1 MSKRQRKG
9 SAGKP
14 AASRGRRAYEGAIV
28 SRLTSDWV
36 TSSTSAD
43 AEINSSLVR
52 LRNRSRQLV
61 RDNAYARQALRAIS
75 TNVIGHGIRLQA
87 QVPMQRGGGRLDE
100 RLNRQIETAWDRW
113 CRPETC
119 HTAGRLS
126 FVEISRLAIQ
136 AMAESG
142 EVFIR
147 LVPQAFGGS
156 SVPLALEV
164 LEADLVDESK
174 NQGPMTDGTEWRMGV
189 KVDRWGRPISYAF
202 RTRHP
207 GDIQSGLGHQ
217 LIEVPAAEI
226 LHLAMIDRPGQTR
239 GVPMF
244 AAAIKRLHH
253 LAGYEEAEVVRARA
267 ASSLMGFITSPEGEL
282 QGDEVYQDERVSNF
296 EPGVFKYLAP
306 GESVSVPSLDSP
318 DGQFEPFLRAM
329 LRAVSATTGVPY
341 SSVSSDY
348 SQTNYSSSRLE
359 LLESREHWRTLQQF
373 MIEHLHRPVFERWM
387 RAAVAVGQLDLP
399 GYELDPDVY
408 EHPKW
413 VGRGWGWVDPEREV
427 NAYKEAVRCGFA
439 TQSQIVAEQ
448 GGDLE
453 ELLVSLAAERERAQ
467 QLGLTL
473 DIDPGK
479 VSNAGLTQARPPGS
493 IIPQDPYMPENTQAS
508 ESGSSD
514 STSESDEVDSLSQ
527 DGVSDGLDA

>member
-1 MSKRQRKG
+1 MSKRQRKQ
-9 SAGKP
+9 AKP
-14 AASRGRRAYEGAIV
+14 AASRGRRAYEGAVV

-61 RDNAYARQALRAIS
+61 RDNAYARQALRAIAC
-75 TNVIGHGIRLQA
+75 NVIGHGIRLQA

-113 CRPETC
+113 CRPSTC

-147 LVPQAFGGS
+147 MVPQAFGGS

-164 LEADLVDESK
+164 LEADLVKEDK
-174 NQGPMTDGTEWRMGV
+174 NDGPAPDGSEWRMGV
-189 KVDRWGRPISYAF
+189 KVDRWGRPLSYAF

-207 GDIQSGLGHQ
+207 GDIQNGLGHQ
-217 LIEVPAAEI
+217 LVEVPAAEI
-226 LHLAMIDRPGQTR
+226 LHLAMIERPGQTR

-306 GESVSVPSLDSP
+306 GESVNVPTLDAP
-318 DGQFEPFLRAM
+318 DGQFEPFMRAM
-329 LRAVSATTGVPY
+329 LRAVAATTGVPY
-341 SSVSSDY
+341 PSLSADY

-373 MIEHLHRPVFERWM
+373 MIEHLHRPVFEQWM

-399 GYELDPDVY
+399 GYELMPERYDAV
-408 EHPKW
+408 KW
-413 VGRGWGWVDPEREV
+413 FPRGWGWVDPEKEV

-439 TQSQIVAEQ
+439 TQAQIVAEQ

-453 ELLVSLAAERERAQ
+453 ELLVARKAEVDRAQ
-467 QLGLTL
+467 ELELQFDTNPADDDLGGYVEPMDPAEEESEDSAEGEQLGL
-473 DIDPGK
+473 
-479 VSNAGLTQARPPGS
+479 
-493 IIPQDPYMPENTQAS
+493 
-508 ESGSSD
+508 
-514 STSESDEVDSLSQ
+514 DSLSQ
-527 DGVSDGLDA
+527 DGDSNGLDA

>member
-1 MSKRQRKG
+1 MSKRQRKQ
-9 SAGKP
+9 AKP
-14 AASRGRRAYEGAIV
+14 AASRGRRAYEGAVV

-61 RDNAYARQALRAIS
+61 RDNAYARQALRAIAC
-75 TNVIGHGIRLQA
+75 NVIGHGIRLQA

-113 CRPETC
+113 CRPSTC

-147 LVPQAFGGS
+147 MVPQAFGGS

-164 LEADLVDESK
+164 LEADLVKEDK
-174 NQGPMTDGTEWRMGV
+174 NDGPAPDGSEWRMGV
-189 KVDRWGRPISYAF
+189 KVDRWGRPLSYAF

-207 GDIQSGLGHQ
+207 GDIQNGLGHQ
-217 LIEVPAAEI
+217 LVEVPAAEI
-226 LHLAMIDRPGQTR
+226 LHLAMIERPGQTR

-306 GESVSVPSLDSP
+306 GESVNVPTLDAP
-318 DGQFEPFLRAM
+318 DGQFEPFMRAM
-329 LRAVSATTGVPY
+329 LRAVAATTGVPY
-341 SSVSSDY
+341 PSLSADY

-373 MIEHLHRPVFERWM
+373 MIEHLHRPVFEQWM

-399 GYELDPDVY
+399 GYELMPERYDAV
-408 EHPKW
+408 KW
-413 VGRGWGWVDPEREV
+413 FPRGWGWVDPEKEV

-439 TQSQIVAEQ
+439 TQAQIVAEQ

-453 ELLVSLAAERERAQ
+453 ELLVARKAEVDRAQELELQFDTNPADDDLGGYVEPMDPAAEESEDSAEGE
-467 QLGLTL
+467 QLGL
-473 DIDPGK
+473 
-479 VSNAGLTQARPPGS
+479 
-493 IIPQDPYMPENTQAS
+493 
-508 ESGSSD
+508 
-514 STSESDEVDSLSQ
+514 DSLSQ
-527 DGVSDGLDA
+527 DGDSNGLDA

>member
-1 MSKRQRKG
+1 MSKRQRKQ
-9 SAGKP
+9 AKP
-14 AASRGRRAYEGAIV
+14 AASRGRRAYEGAVV

-61 RDNAYARQALRAIS
+61 RDNAYARQALRAIAC
-75 TNVIGHGIRLQA
+75 NVIGHGIRLQA

-113 CRPETC
+113 CRPSTC

-147 LVPQAFGGS
+147 MVPQAFGGS

-164 LEADLVDESK
+164 LEADLVKEDK
-174 NQGPMTDGTEWRMGV
+174 NDGPAPDGSEWRMGV
-189 KVDRWGRPISYAF
+189 KVDRWGRPLSYAF

-207 GDIQSGLGHQ
+207 GDIQNGLGHQ
-217 LIEVPAAEI
+217 LVEVPAAEI
-226 LHLAMIDRPGQTR
+226 LHLAMIERPGQTR

-306 GESVSVPSLDSP
+306 GESVNVPTLDAP
-318 DGQFEPFLRAM
+318 DGQFEPFMRAM
-329 LRAVSATTGVPY
+329 LRAVAATTGVPY
-341 SSVSSDY
+341 PSLSADY

-373 MIEHLHRPVFERWM
+373 MIEHLHRPVFEQWM

-399 GYELDPDVY
+399 GYELMPERYDAV
-408 EHPKW
+408 KW
-413 VGRGWGWVDPEREV
+413 FPRGWGWVDPEKEV

-439 TQSQIVAEQ
+439 TQAQIVAEQ

-453 ELLVSLAAERERAQ
+453 ELLVARKAEVDRAQELELQFDTNPADDDLGGYVEPMDPAAEEGEDSAEGE
-467 QLGLTL
+467 QLGL
-473 DIDPGK
+473 
-479 VSNAGLTQARPPGS
+479 
-493 IIPQDPYMPENTQAS
+493 
-508 ESGSSD
+508 
-514 STSESDEVDSLSQ
+514 DSLSQ
-527 DGVSDGLDA
+527 DGDSDGLDA

>member
-1 MSKRQRKG
+1 MSKRQRKQ
-9 SAGKP
+9 AKP
-14 AASRGRRAYEGAIV
+14 AASRGRRAYEGAVV

-61 RDNAYARQALRAIS
+61 RDNAYARQALRAIAC
-75 TNVIGHGIRLQA
+75 NVIGHGIRLQA

-113 CRPETC
+113 CRPSTC

-147 LVPQAFGGS
+147 MVPQAFGGS

-164 LEADLVDESK
+164 LEADLVKEDK
-174 NQGPMTDGTEWRMGV
+174 NDGPAPDGSEWRMGV
-189 KVDRWGRPISYAF
+189 KVDRWGRPLSYAF

-207 GDIQSGLGHQ
+207 GDIQNGLGHQ
-217 LIEVPAAEI
+217 LVEVPAAEI
-226 LHLAMIDRPGQTR
+226 LHLAMIERPGQTR

-306 GESVSVPSLDSP
+306 GESVNVPTLDAP
-318 DGQFEPFLRAM
+318 DGQFEPFMRAM
-329 LRAVSATTGVPY
+329 LRAVAATTGVPY
-341 SSVSSDY
+341 PSLSADY

-373 MIEHLHRPVFERWM
+373 MIEHLHRPVFEQWM

-399 GYELDPDVY
+399 GYELMPERYDAV
-408 EHPKW
+408 KW
-413 VGRGWGWVDPEREV
+413 FPRGWGWVDPEKEV

-439 TQSQIVAEQ
+439 TQAQIVAEQ

-453 ELLVSLAAERERAQ
+453 ELLVARKAEVDRAQELELQFDTNPADDDLGGYVEPMDPAAEENEDSAEGE
-467 QLGLTL
+467 QLGL
-473 DIDPGK
+473 
-479 VSNAGLTQARPPGS
+479 
-493 IIPQDPYMPENTQAS
+493 
-508 ESGSSD
+508 
-514 STSESDEVDSLSQ
+514 DSLSQ
-527 DGVSDGLDA
+527 DGDSDGLDA

>member
-1 MSKRQRKG
+1 MAKRKRQQA
-9 SAGKP
+9 SAGG
-14 AASRGRRAYEGAIV
+14 GRRRYEGAIV
-28 SRLTSDWV
+28 NRLTADWV

-61 RDNAYARQALRAIS
+61 RDNPYARQALRAMAC
-75 TNVIGHGIRLQA
+75 NVVGQGIRLQA

-100 RLNRQIETAWDRW
+100 RLNRLIEAAWERW
-113 CRPETC
+113 CRPTTC

-126 FVEISRLAIQ
+126 FVEISRLVIQ
-136 AMAESG
+136 SMAESG

-147 LVPQAFGGS
+147 LVPQAFGNS

-164 LEADLVDESK
+164 LEADLVDERR
-174 NQGPMTDGTEWRMGV
+174 NDGPMPDGTEWRMGV

-207 GDIQSGLGHQ
+207 GDLVNGVGSTLT
-217 LIEVPAAEI
+217 EVPAGEI
-226 LHLAMIDRPGQTR
+226 LHLAMLERPGQTR
-239 GVPMF
+239 GVPVF

-282 QGDEVYQDERVSNF
+282 VGDEVYDAERVSNF

-306 GESVSVPSLDSP
+306 GESVSVPSLDAP

-329 LRAVSATTGVPY
+329 LRAVAATTGVPY
-341 SSVSSDY
+341 PSLSSDY

-359 LLESREHWRTLQQF
+359 LLEAREHWRTLQQHL
-373 MIEHLHRPVFERWM
+373 IEHLHRPVFERWLQL
-387 RAAVAVGQLDLP
+387 AVAVGALDLP
-399 GYELDPDVY
+399 GYELMPERYDAVRWFP
-408 EHPKW
+408 
-413 VGRGWGWVDPEREV
+413 RGWGWVDPEKEV
-427 NAYKEAVRCGFA
+427 AAYKEAVRCGFA
-439 TQSQIVAEQ
+439 TQAQIVAEQ

-453 ELLVSLAAERERAQ
+453 ELLLARKAEVDRAQELELQFDTNPADDADGGYVEPTDPAAETAEDTAE
-467 QLGLTL
+467 GET
-473 DIDPGK
+473 
-479 VSNAGLTQARPPGS
+479 
-493 IIPQDPYMPENTQAS
+493 
-508 ESGSSD
+508 SD
-514 STSESDEVDSLSQ
+514 AEGVDSLNQ
-527 DGVSDGLDA
+527 DGMTDGLDA

>member
-1 MSKRQRKG
+1 MSKRQRKQ
-9 SAGKP
+9 AKP
-14 AASRGRRAYEGAIV
+14 AASRGRRAYEGAVV

-61 RDNAYARQALRAIS
+61 RDNAYARQALRAIAC
-75 TNVIGHGIRLQA
+75 NVIGHGIRLQA

-113 CRPETC
+113 CRPSTC

-147 LVPQAFGGS
+147 MVPQAFGGS

-164 LEADLVDESK
+164 LEADLVKEDK
-174 NQGPMTDGTEWRMGV
+174 NDGPAPDGSEWRMGV
-189 KVDRWGRPISYAF
+189 KVDRWGRPLSYAF

-207 GDIQSGLGHQ
+207 GDIQNGLGHQ
-217 LIEVPAAEI
+217 LVEVPAAEI
-226 LHLAMIDRPGQTR
+226 LHLATIERPGQTR

-306 GESVSVPSLDSP
+306 GESVNVPTLDAP
-318 DGQFEPFLRAM
+318 DGQFEPFMRAM
-329 LRAVSATTGVPY
+329 LRAVAATTGVPY
-341 SSVSSDY
+341 PSLSADY

-373 MIEHLHRPVFERWM
+373 MIEHLHRPVFEQWM

-399 GYELDPDVY
+399 GYELMPERYDAV
-408 EHPKW
+408 KW
-413 VGRGWGWVDPEREV
+413 FPRGWGWVDPEKEV
-427 NAYKEAVRCGFA
+427 NAYKDAVRCGFA
-439 TQSQIVAEQ
+439 TQAQIVAEQ

-453 ELLVSLAAERERAQ
+453 ELLVARKAEVDRAQELELQFDTNPADDDLGGYVEPMDPAAEESEDSAEGE
-467 QLGLTL
+467 QLGL
-473 DIDPGK
+473 
-479 VSNAGLTQARPPGS
+479 
-493 IIPQDPYMPENTQAS
+493 
-508 ESGSSD
+508 
-514 STSESDEVDSLSQ
+514 DSLSQ
-527 DGVSDGLDA
+527 DGDSNGLDA

>member
-1 MSKRQRKG
+1 MSKRQRKQ
-9 SAGKP
+9 AKP
-14 AASRGRRAYEGAIV
+14 AASRGRRAYEGAV
-28 SRLTSDWV
+28 VNRLTSDWV

-61 RDNAYARQALRAIS
+61 RDNAYARQALRAIAC
-75 TNVIGHGIRLQA
+75 NVIGHGIRLQA

-113 CRPETC
+113 CRPSTC

-147 LVPQAFGGS
+147 MVPQAFGGS

-164 LEADLVDESK
+164 LEADLVKEDK
-174 NQGPMTDGTEWRMGV
+174 NDGPAPDGSEWRMGV
-189 KVDRWGRPISYAF
+189 KVDRWGRPLSYAF

-207 GDIQSGLGHQ
+207 GDIQNGLGHQ
-217 LIEVPAAEI
+217 LVEVPAAEI
-226 LHLAMIDRPGQTR
+226 LHLATIERPGQTR

-306 GESVSVPSLDSP
+306 GESVNVPTLDAP
-318 DGQFEPFLRAM
+318 DGQFEPFMRAM
-329 LRAVSATTGVPY
+329 LRAVAATTGVPY
-341 SSVSSDY
+341 PSLSADY

-373 MIEHLHRPVFERWM
+373 MIEHLHRPVFEQWM

-399 GYELDPDVY
+399 GYELMPERYDAV
-408 EHPKW
+408 KW
-413 VGRGWGWVDPEREV
+413 FPRGWGWVDPEKEV

-439 TQSQIVAEQ
+439 TQAQIVAEQ

-453 ELLVSLAAERERAQ
+453 ELLVARKAEVDRAQELELQFDTNPADDDLGGYVEPMDPAAEEGEDSAEGE
-467 QLGLTL
+467 QLGL
-473 DIDPGK
+473 
-479 VSNAGLTQARPPGS
+479 
-493 IIPQDPYMPENTQAS
+493 
-508 ESGSSD
+508 
-514 STSESDEVDSLSQ
+514 DSLSQ
-527 DGVSDGLDA
+527 DGDSNGLDA

>member
-1 MSKRQRKG
+1 MSKRQRKQP
-9 SAGKP
+9 KP
-14 AASRGRRAYEGAIV
+14 AASRGRRAYEGAVV

-61 RDNAYARQALRAIS
+61 RDNAYARQALRAIAC
-75 TNVIGHGIRLQA
+75 NVIGHGIRLQA

-113 CRPETC
+113 CRPSTC

-147 LVPQAFGGS
+147 MVPQAFGGS

-164 LEADLVDESK
+164 LEADLVKEDK
-174 NQGPMTDGTEWRMGV
+174 NDGPAPDGSEWRMGV
-189 KVDRWGRPISYAF
+189 KVDRWGRPLSYAF

-207 GDIQSGLGHQ
+207 GDIQNGLGHQ
-217 LIEVPAAEI
+217 LVEVPAAEI
-226 LHLAMIDRPGQTR
+226 LHLAMIERPGQTR

-306 GESVSVPSLDSP
+306 GESVNVPTLDAP
-318 DGQFEPFLRAM
+318 DGQFEPFMRAM
-329 LRAVSATTGVPY
+329 LRAVAATTGVPY
-341 SSVSSDY
+341 PSLSADY

-373 MIEHLHRPVFERWM
+373 MIEHLHRPVFEQWM

-399 GYELDPDVY
+399 GYELMPERYDAV
-408 EHPKW
+408 KW
-413 VGRGWGWVDPEREV
+413 FPRGWGWVDPEKEV

-439 TQSQIVAEQ
+439 TQAQIVAEQ

-453 ELLVSLAAERERAQ
+453 ELLVARKAEVDRAQELELQFDTNPADDDLGGYVEPMDPAAEESEDSAEGE
-467 QLGLTL
+467 QLGL
-473 DIDPGK
+473 
-479 VSNAGLTQARPPGS
+479 
-493 IIPQDPYMPENTQAS
+493 
-508 ESGSSD
+508 
-514 STSESDEVDSLSQ
+514 DSLSQ
-527 DGVSDGLDA
+527 DGDSDGLDA

>member
-1 MSKRQRKG
+1 MSKRQRKQ
-9 SAGKP
+9 AKP
-14 AASRGRRAYEGAIV
+14 AASRGRRAYEGAVV

-61 RDNAYARQALRAIS
+61 RDNAYARQALRAIAC
-75 TNVIGHGIRLQA
+75 NVIGHGIRLQA

-113 CRPETC
+113 CRPSTC

-147 LVPQAFGGS
+147 MVPQAFGGS

-164 LEADLVDESK
+164 LEADLVKEDK
-174 NQGPMTDGTEWRMGV
+174 NDGPAPDGSEWRMGV
-189 KVDRWGRPISYAF
+189 KVDRWGRPLSYAF

-207 GDIQSGLGHQ
+207 GDIQNGLGHQ
-217 LIEVPAAEI
+217 LVEVPAAEI
-226 LHLAMIDRPGQTR
+226 LHLAMIERPGQTR

-306 GESVSVPSLDSP
+306 GESVNVPTLDAP
-318 DGQFEPFLRAM
+318 DGQFEPFMRAM
-329 LRAVSATTGVPY
+329 LRAVAATTGVPY
-341 SSVSSDY
+341 PSLSADY

-373 MIEHLHRPVFERWM
+373 MIEHLHRPVFEQWM

-399 GYELDPDVY
+399 GYELMPERYDAV
-408 EHPKW
+408 KW
-413 VGRGWGWVDPEREV
+413 FPRGWGWVDPEKEV

-439 TQSQIVAEQ
+439 TQAQIVAEQ

-453 ELLVSLAAERERAQ
+453 ELLVARKAEVDRAQELELQFDTNPADDDLGGYVEPMDPAAEESEDSAEGE
-467 QLGLTL
+467 QLGL
-473 DIDPGK
+473 
-479 VSNAGLTQARPPGS
+479 
-493 IIPQDPYMPENTQAS
+493 
-508 ESGSSD
+508 
-514 STSESDEVDSLSQ
+514 DSLSQ
-527 DGVSDGLDA
+527 DGDSDGLDA

>member
-14 AASRGRRAYEGAIV
+14 AASRGRRTYEGAIV

-147 LVPQAFGGS
+147 MVPQAFGGS

-164 LEADLVDESK
+164 LEADLVDEGKTSGPDR
-174 NQGPMTDGTEWRMGV
+174 QGNEWRMGV

-226 LHLAMIDRPGQTR
+226 LHLATIDRPGQTR

-318 DGQFEPFLRAM
+318 DGQFEPFMRAM
-329 LRAVSATTGVPY
+329 LRAVAATTGVPY
-341 SSVSSDY
+341 PSLSADY

-387 RAAVAVGQLDLP
+387 RAAVAIGQLDLP
-399 GYELDPDVY
+399 GYELMPERYDAVRWFP
-408 EHPKW
+408 
-413 VGRGWGWVDPEREV
+413 RGWGWVDPEKEV

-439 TQSQIVAEQ
+439 TQAQIVAEQ

-453 ELLVSLAAERERAQ
+453 ELLLARKAEVDRAQELELQFDTNPADDDLGGYVEPTDQAAEDSEDLAEGE
-467 QLGLTL
+467 QL
-473 DIDPGK
+473 
-479 VSNAGLTQARPPGS
+479 
-493 IIPQDPYMPENTQAS
+493 
-508 ESGSSD
+508 
-514 STSESDEVDSLSQ
+514 EVDSLSQ

>member
-1 MSKRQRKG
+1 MSKRQRKQ
-9 SAGKP
+9 AKP
-14 AASRGRRAYEGAIV
+14 AASRGRRAYEGAVV

-61 RDNAYARQALRAIS
+61 RDNAYARQALRAIAC
-75 TNVIGHGIRLQA
+75 NVIGHGIRLQA

-113 CRPETC
+113 CRPSTC

-147 LVPQAFGGS
+147 MVPQAFGGS

-164 LEADLVDESK
+164 LEADLVKEDK
-174 NQGPMTDGTEWRMGV
+174 NDGPAPDGSEWRMGV
-189 KVDRWGRPISYAF
+189 KVDRWGRPLSYAF

-207 GDIQSGLGHQ
+207 GDIQNGLGHQ
-217 LIEVPAAEI
+217 LVEVPAAEI
-226 LHLAMIDRPGQTR
+226 LHLAMIERPGQTR

-306 GESVSVPSLDSP
+306 GESVNVPTLDAP
-318 DGQFEPFLRAM
+318 DGQFEPFMRAM
-329 LRAVSATTGVPY
+329 LRAVAATTGVPY
-341 SSVSSDY
+341 PSLSADY

-373 MIEHLHRPVFERWM
+373 MIEHLHRPVFEQWM

-399 GYELDPDVY
+399 GYELMPERYDAV
-408 EHPKW
+408 KW
-413 VGRGWGWVDPEREV
+413 FPRGWGWVDPEKEV
-427 NAYKEAVRCGFA
+427 NAYKDAVRCGFA
-439 TQSQIVAEQ
+439 TQAQIVAEQ

-453 ELLVSLAAERERAQ
+453 ELLVARKAEVDRAQELELQFDTNPADDDLGGYVEPMDPAAEESEDSAEGE
-467 QLGLTL
+467 QLGL
-473 DIDPGK
+473 
-479 VSNAGLTQARPPGS
+479 
-493 IIPQDPYMPENTQAS
+493 
-508 ESGSSD
+508 
-514 STSESDEVDSLSQ
+514 DSLSQ
-527 DGVSDGLDA
+527 DGDSNGLDA

>member
-1 MSKRQRKG
+1 MSKRQRKQ
-9 SAGKP
+9 AKP
-14 AASRGRRAYEGAIV
+14 AASRGRRAYEGAVV

-61 RDNAYARQALRAIS
+61 RDNAYARQALRAIAC
-75 TNVIGHGIRLQA
+75 NVIGHGIRLQA

-113 CRPETC
+113 CRPSTC

-147 LVPQAFGGS
+147 MVPQAFGGS

-164 LEADLVDESK
+164 LEADLVKEDK
-174 NQGPMTDGTEWRMGV
+174 NDGPAPDGSEWRMGV
-189 KVDRWGRPISYAF
+189 KVDRWGRPLSYAF

-207 GDIQSGLGHQ
+207 GDIQNGLGHQ
-217 LIEVPAAEI
+217 LVEVPAAEI
-226 LHLAMIDRPGQTR
+226 LHLATIERPGQTR

-306 GESVSVPSLDSP
+306 GESVNVPTLDAP
-318 DGQFEPFLRAM
+318 DGQFEPFMRAM
-329 LRAVSATTGVPY
+329 LRAVAATTGVPY
-341 SSVSSDY
+341 PSLSADY

-373 MIEHLHRPVFERWM
+373 MIEHLHRPVFEQWM

-399 GYELDPDVY
+399 GYELMPERYDAV
-408 EHPKW
+408 KW
-413 VGRGWGWVDPEREV
+413 FPRGWGWVDPEKEV
-427 NAYKEAVRCGFA
+427 NAYKDAVRCGFA
-439 TQSQIVAEQ
+439 TQAQIVAEQ

-453 ELLVSLAAERERAQ
+453 ELLVARKAEVDRAQELELQFDTNPADDDLGGYVEPMDPAAEEGEDSAEGE
-467 QLGLTL
+467 QLGL
-473 DIDPGK
+473 
-479 VSNAGLTQARPPGS
+479 
-493 IIPQDPYMPENTQAS
+493 
-508 ESGSSD
+508 
-514 STSESDEVDSLSQ
+514 DSLSQ
-527 DGVSDGLDA
+527 DGDSNGLDA

>member
-1 MSKRQRKG
+1 MSKRQRKQP
-9 SAGKP
+9 KP
-14 AASRGRRAYEGAIV
+14 AASRGRRAYEGAVV

-61 RDNAYARQALRAIS
+61 RDNAYARQALRAIAC
-75 TNVIGHGIRLQA
+75 NVIGHGIRLQA

-113 CRPETC
+113 CRPSTC

-147 LVPQAFGGS
+147 MVPQAFGGS

-164 LEADLVDESK
+164 LEADLVKEDK
-174 NQGPMTDGTEWRMGV
+174 NDGPAPDGSEWRMGV
-189 KVDRWGRPISYAF
+189 KVDRWGRPLSYAF

-207 GDIQSGLGHQ
+207 GDIQNGLGHQ
-217 LIEVPAAEI
+217 LVEVPAAEI
-226 LHLAMIDRPGQTR
+226 LHLALIERPGQTR

-306 GESVSVPSLDSP
+306 GESVNVPTLDAP
-318 DGQFEPFLRAM
+318 DGQFEPFMRAM
-329 LRAVSATTGVPY
+329 LRAVAATTGVPY
-341 SSVSSDY
+341 PSLSADY

-373 MIEHLHRPVFERWM
+373 MIEHLHRPVFEQWM
-387 RAAVAVGQLDLP
+387 RAAVGVGQLDLP
-399 GYELDPDVY
+399 GYELMPERYDAV
-408 EHPKW
+408 KW
-413 VGRGWGWVDPEREV
+413 FPRGWGWVDPEKEV
-427 NAYKEAVRCGFA
+427 NAYKDAVRCGFA
-439 TQSQIVAEQ
+439 TQAQIVAEQ

-453 ELLVSLAAERERAQ
+453 ELLVARKAEVDRAQ
-467 QLGLTL
+467 ELELQFDTNPADDDLGGYVEPMDPVAEESEDSAEGEQLGL
-473 DIDPGK
+473 
-479 VSNAGLTQARPPGS
+479 
-493 IIPQDPYMPENTQAS
+493 
-508 ESGSSD
+508 
-514 STSESDEVDSLSQ
+514 DSLSQ
-527 DGVSDGLDA
+527 DGDSDGLDA

>member
-1 MSKRQRKG
+1 MGKRQRKG
-9 SAGKP
+9 SAPSG
-14 AASRGRRAYEGAIV
+14 RDRRAYEGSIV

-61 RDNAYARQALRAIS
+61 RDNAYARQALRAIT

-100 RLNRQIETAWDRW
+100 VLNRQIEAAWDRW
-113 CRPETC
+113 CRPNTC
-119 HTAGRLS
+119 HTAGRLN

-147 LVPQAFGGS
+147 MVPQAFGGG

-164 LEADLVDESK
+164 LEADLVDESR
-174 NQGPMTDGTEWRMGV
+174 NIGPLADGTEWRMGV
-189 KVDRWGRPISYAF
+189 KVDKWSRPISYLF

-207 GDIQSGLGHQ
+207 GDIQSGLAHH
-217 LIEVPAAEI
+217 LVEVPADEI

-306 GESVSVPSLDSP
+306 GESVSVPALSSP

-359 LLESREHWRTLQQF
+359 LLESREHWRTMQQF

-387 RAAVAVGQLDLP
+387 RAAVAVGQLNLP
-399 GYELDPDVY
+399 GYELTPERYDAV
-408 EHPKW
+408 KW
-413 VGRGWGWVDPEREV
+413 YPRGWGWVDPEKEI

-439 TQSQIVAEQ
+439 TQAQIVAEQ

-453 ELLVSLAAERERAQ
+453 ELLMARKAEVDRAEELELQFDTNPADDGLGGYVEPTDPAAETAEDTAEGEPVE
-467 QLGLTL
+467 L
-473 DIDPGK
+473 
-479 VSNAGLTQARPPGS
+479 
-493 IIPQDPYMPENTQAS
+493 
-508 ESGSSD
+508 
-514 STSESDEVDSLSQ
+514 DSLST
-527 DGVSDGLDA
+527 DGATDGLNA

>member
-1 MSKRQRKG
+1 MSKRQRKQ
-9 SAGKP
+9 AKP
-14 AASRGRRAYEGAIV
+14 AASRGRRAYEGAVV

-61 RDNAYARQALRAIS
+61 RDNAYARQALRAIAC
-75 TNVIGHGIRLQA
+75 NVIGHGIRLQA

-113 CRPETC
+113 CRPSTC

-147 LVPQAFGGS
+147 MVPQAFGGS

-164 LEADLVDESK
+164 LEADLVKEDK
-174 NQGPMTDGTEWRMGV
+174 NDGPAPDGSEWRMGV
-189 KVDRWGRPISYAF
+189 KVDRWGRPLSYAF

-207 GDIQSGLGHQ
+207 GDIQNGLGHQ
-217 LIEVPAAEI
+217 LVEVPAAEI
-226 LHLAMIDRPGQTR
+226 LHLAMIERPGQTR

-282 QGDEVYQDERVSNF
+282 QGDEVYQEERVSNF

-306 GESVSVPSLDSP
+306 GESVNVPTLDAP
-318 DGQFEPFLRAM
+318 DGQFEPFMRAM
-329 LRAVSATTGVPY
+329 LRAVAATTGVPY
-341 SSVSSDY
+341 PSLSADY

-373 MIEHLHRPVFERWM
+373 MIEHLHRPVFEQWM

-399 GYELDPDVY
+399 GYELMPERYDAV
-408 EHPKW
+408 KW
-413 VGRGWGWVDPEREV
+413 FPRGWGWVDPEKEV

-439 TQSQIVAEQ
+439 TQAQIVAEQ

-453 ELLVSLAAERERAQ
+453 ELLVARKAEVDRAQELELQFDTNPADDDLGGYVEPMDPAAEESEDSAEGE
-467 QLGLTL
+467 QLGL
-473 DIDPGK
+473 
-479 VSNAGLTQARPPGS
+479 
-493 IIPQDPYMPENTQAS
+493 
-508 ESGSSD
+508 
-514 STSESDEVDSLSQ
+514 DSLSQ
-527 DGVSDGLDA
+527 DGDSDGLDA

>member
-1 MSKRQRKG
+1 MSKRQRKQ
-9 SAGKP
+9 AKP
-14 AASRGRRAYEGAIV
+14 AASRGRRAYEGAVV

-61 RDNAYARQALRAIS
+61 RDNAYARQALRAIAC
-75 TNVIGHGIRLQA
+75 NVIGHGIRLQA

-113 CRPETC
+113 CRPSTC

-147 LVPQAFGGS
+147 MVPQAFGGS

-164 LEADLVDESK
+164 LEADLVKEDK
-174 NQGPMTDGTEWRMGV
+174 NDGPAPDGSEWRMGV
-189 KVDRWGRPISYAF
+189 KVDRWGRPLSYAF

-207 GDIQSGLGHQ
+207 GDIQNGLGHQ
-217 LIEVPAAEI
+217 LVEVPAAEI
-226 LHLAMIDRPGQTR
+226 LHLAMIERPGQTR

-306 GESVSVPSLDSP
+306 GESVNVPTLDAP
-318 DGQFEPFLRAM
+318 DGQFEPFMRAM
-329 LRAVSATTGVPY
+329 LRAVAATTGVPY
-341 SSVSSDY
+341 PTLSADY

-373 MIEHLHRPVFERWM
+373 MIEHLHRPVFEQWM

-399 GYELDPDVY
+399 GYEQMPEMYDSA
-408 EHPKW
+408 KW
-413 VGRGWGWVDPEREV
+413 IGRGWGWVDPEKEV
-427 NAYKEAVRCGFA
+427 NAYKDAVRCGFA
-439 TQSQIVAEQ
+439 TQAQIVAEQ
-448 GGDLE
+448 GGDLD
-453 ELLVSLAAERERAQ
+453 ELLVALAAERERAQ
-467 QLGLTL
+467 ELGLTL
-473 DIDPGK
+473 DIDAGK
-479 VSNAGLTQARPPGS
+479 VSKAGLTQARPAGS
-493 IIPQDPYMPENTQAS
+493 IIPQDAYMPDNVQAADS
-508 ESGSSD
+508 E
-514 STSESDEVDSLSQ
+514 DEQLGLDSLSQ
-527 DGVSDGLDA
+527 DGDSDGLDA

>member
-1 MSKRQRKG
+1 MSKRQRKQ
-9 SAGKP
+9 AKP
-14 AASRGRRAYEGAIV
+14 AASRGRRAYEGAVV

-61 RDNAYARQALRAIS
+61 RDNAYARQALRAIAC
-75 TNVIGHGIRLQA
+75 NVIGHGIRLQA

-113 CRPETC
+113 CRPSTC

-147 LVPQAFGGS
+147 MVPQAFGGS

-164 LEADLVDESK
+164 LEADLVKEDK
-174 NQGPMTDGTEWRMGV
+174 NDGPAPDGSEWRMGV
-189 KVDRWGRPISYAF
+189 KVDRWGRPLSYAF

-207 GDIQSGLGHQ
+207 GDIQNGLGHQ
-217 LIEVPAAEI
+217 LVEVPAAEI
-226 LHLAMIDRPGQTR
+226 LHLAMIERPGQTR

-306 GESVSVPSLDSP
+306 GESVNVPTLDAP
-318 DGQFEPFLRAM
+318 DGQFEPFMRAM
-329 LRAVSATTGVPY
+329 LRAVAATTGVPY
-341 SSVSSDY
+341 PSLSADY

-373 MIEHLHRPVFERWM
+373 MIEHLHRPVFEQWM

-399 GYELDPDVY
+399 GYELMPERYDAV
-408 EHPKW
+408 KW
-413 VGRGWGWVDPEREV
+413 FPRGWGWVDPEKEV
-427 NAYKEAVRCGFA
+427 NAYKDAVRCGFA
-439 TQSQIVAEQ
+439 TQAQIVAEQ

-453 ELLVSLAAERERAQ
+453 ELLVARKAEVDRAQELELQFDTNPADDDLGGYVEPMDPAAEENEDSAEGE
-467 QLGLTL
+467 QLGL
-473 DIDPGK
+473 
-479 VSNAGLTQARPPGS
+479 
-493 IIPQDPYMPENTQAS
+493 
-508 ESGSSD
+508 
-514 STSESDEVDSLSQ
+514 DSLSQ
-527 DGVSDGLDA
+527 DGDSNGLDA

>member
-1 MSKRQRKG
+1 MSKRQRKQ
-9 SAGKP
+9 AKP
-14 AASRGRRAYEGAIV
+14 AASRGRRAYEGAVV

-61 RDNAYARQALRAIS
+61 RDNAYARQALRAIAC
-75 TNVIGHGIRLQA
+75 NVIGHGIRLQA

-113 CRPETC
+113 CRPSTC

-147 LVPQAFGGS
+147 MVPQAFGGS

-164 LEADLVDESK
+164 LEADLVKEDK
-174 NQGPMTDGTEWRMGV
+174 NDGPAPDGSEWRMGV
-189 KVDRWGRPISYAF
+189 KVDRWGRPLSYAF

-207 GDIQSGLGHQ
+207 GDIQNGLGHQ
-217 LIEVPAAEI
+217 LVEVPAAEI
-226 LHLAMIDRPGQTR
+226 LHLAMIERPGQTR

-306 GESVSVPSLDSP
+306 GESVNVPTLDAP
-318 DGQFEPFLRAM
+318 DGQFEPFMRAM
-329 LRAVSATTGVPY
+329 LRAVAATTGVPY
-341 SSVSSDY
+341 PSLSADY

-373 MIEHLHRPVFERWM
+373 MIEHLHRPVFEQWM

-399 GYELDPDVY
+399 GYELMPERYDAV
-408 EHPKW
+408 KW
-413 VGRGWGWVDPEREV
+413 FPRGWGWVDPEKEV

-439 TQSQIVAEQ
+439 TQAQIVAEQ

-453 ELLVSLAAERERAQ
+453 ELLVARKAEVDRAQ
-467 QLGLTL
+467 ELELQFDTNPADDDLGGYVEPMDPAEEESEDSAEGEQLGL
-473 DIDPGK
+473 
-479 VSNAGLTQARPPGS
+479 
-493 IIPQDPYMPENTQAS
+493 
-508 ESGSSD
+508 
-514 STSESDEVDSLSQ
+514 DSLSQ
-527 DGVSDGLDA
+527 DGDSDGLDA

>member
-1 MSKRQRKG
+1 MSKRQRKQ
-9 SAGKP
+9 AKP
-14 AASRGRRAYEGAIV
+14 AASRGRRAYEGAVV

-61 RDNAYARQALRAIS
+61 RDNAYARQALRAIAC
-75 TNVIGHGIRLQA
+75 NVIGHGIRLQA

-113 CRPETC
+113 CRPSTC

-147 LVPQAFGGS
+147 MVPQAFGGS

-164 LEADLVDESK
+164 LEADLVKEDK
-174 NQGPMTDGTEWRMGV
+174 NDGPAPDGSEWRMGV
-189 KVDRWGRPISYAF
+189 KVDRWGRPLSYAF

-207 GDIQSGLGHQ
+207 GDIQNGLGHQ
-217 LIEVPAAEI
+217 LVEVPAAEI
-226 LHLAMIDRPGQTR
+226 LHLATIERPGQTR

-306 GESVSVPSLDSP
+306 GESVNVPTLDAP
-318 DGQFEPFLRAM
+318 DGQFEPFMRAM
-329 LRAVSATTGVPY
+329 LRAVAATTGVPY
-341 SSVSSDY
+341 PSLSADY

-373 MIEHLHRPVFERWM
+373 MIEHLHRPVFEQWM

-399 GYELDPDVY
+399 GYELMPERYDAV
-408 EHPKW
+408 KW
-413 VGRGWGWVDPEREV
+413 FPRGWGWVDPEKEV

-439 TQSQIVAEQ
+439 TQAQIVAEQ

-453 ELLVSLAAERERAQ
+453 ELLVARKAEVDRAQELELQFDTNPADDDLGGYVEPMDPAAEENEDSAEGE
-467 QLGLTL
+467 QLGL
-473 DIDPGK
+473 
-479 VSNAGLTQARPPGS
+479 
-493 IIPQDPYMPENTQAS
+493 
-508 ESGSSD
+508 
-514 STSESDEVDSLSQ
+514 DSLSQ
-527 DGVSDGLDA
+527 DGDSNGLDA

>member
-1 MSKRQRKG
+1 MSKRQRKQ
-9 SAGKP
+9 AKP
-14 AASRGRRAYEGAIV
+14 AASRGRRAYEGAVV

-61 RDNAYARQALRAIS
+61 RDNAYARQALRAIAC
-75 TNVIGHGIRLQA
+75 NVIGHGIRLQA

-113 CRPETC
+113 CRPSTC

-147 LVPQAFGGS
+147 MVPQAFGGS

-164 LEADLVDESK
+164 LEADLVKEDK
-174 NQGPMTDGTEWRMGV
+174 NDGPAPDGSEWRMGV
-189 KVDRWGRPISYAF
+189 KVDRWGRPLSYAF

-207 GDIQSGLGHQ
+207 GDIQNGLGHQ
-217 LIEVPAAEI
+217 LVEVPAAEI
-226 LHLAMIDRPGQTR
+226 LHLAMIERPGQTR

-306 GESVSVPSLDSP
+306 GESVNVPTLDAP
-318 DGQFEPFLRAM
+318 DGQFEPFMRAM
-329 LRAVSATTGVPY
+329 LRAVAATTGVPY
-341 SSVSSDY
+341 PSLSADY

-373 MIEHLHRPVFERWM
+373 MIEHLHRPVFEQWM

-399 GYELDPDVY
+399 GYELMPERYDAV
-408 EHPKW
+408 KW
-413 VGRGWGWVDPEREV
+413 FPRGWGWVDPEKEV

-439 TQSQIVAEQ
+439 TQAQIVAEQ

-453 ELLVSLAAERERAQ
+453 ELLVARKAEVDRAQELELQFDTNPADDDLGGYVEPMDPAAEENEDSAEGE
-467 QLGLTL
+467 QLGL
-473 DIDPGK
+473 
-479 VSNAGLTQARPPGS
+479 
-493 IIPQDPYMPENTQAS
+493 
-508 ESGSSD
+508 
-514 STSESDEVDSLSQ
+514 DSLSQ
-527 DGVSDGLDA
+527 DGDSNGLDA

>member
-1 MSKRQRKG
+1 MSKRQRKQ
-9 SAGKP
+9 AKP
-14 AASRGRRAYEGAIV
+14 AASRGRRAYEGAVV

-61 RDNAYARQALRAIS
+61 RDNAYARQALRAIAC
-75 TNVIGHGIRLQA
+75 NVIGHGIRLQA

-113 CRPETC
+113 CRPSTC

-147 LVPQAFGGS
+147 MVPQAFGGS

-164 LEADLVDESK
+164 LEADLVKEDK
-174 NQGPMTDGTEWRMGV
+174 NDGPAPDGSEWRMGV
-189 KVDRWGRPISYAF
+189 KVDRWGRPLSYAF

-207 GDIQSGLGHQ
+207 GDIQNGLGHQ
-217 LIEVPAAEI
+217 LVEVPAAEI
-226 LHLAMIDRPGQTR
+226 LHLATIERPGQTR

-306 GESVSVPSLDSP
+306 GESVNVPTLDAP
-318 DGQFEPFLRAM
+318 DGQFEPFMRAM
-329 LRAVSATTGVPY
+329 LRAVAATTGVPY
-341 SSVSSDY
+341 PSLSADY

-373 MIEHLHRPVFERWM
+373 MIEHLHRPVFEQWM

-399 GYELDPDVY
+399 GYELMPERYDAV
-408 EHPKW
+408 KW
-413 VGRGWGWVDPEREV
+413 FPRGWGWVDPEKEV

-439 TQSQIVAEQ
+439 TQAQIVAEQ

-453 ELLVSLAAERERAQ
+453 ELLVARKAEVDRAQELELQFDTNPADDDLGGYVEPMDPAAEENEDSAEGE
-467 QLGLTL
+467 QLGL
-473 DIDPGK
+473 
-479 VSNAGLTQARPPGS
+479 
-493 IIPQDPYMPENTQAS
+493 
-508 ESGSSD
+508 
-514 STSESDEVDSLSQ
+514 DSLSQ
-527 DGVSDGLDA
+527 DGDSDGLDA

>member
-1 MSKRQRKG
+1 MSKRQRKQ
-9 SAGKP
+9 AKP
-14 AASRGRRAYEGAIV
+14 AASRGRRAYEGAVV

-61 RDNAYARQALRAIS
+61 RDNAYARQALRAIAC
-75 TNVIGHGIRLQA
+75 NVIGHGIRLQA

-113 CRPETC
+113 CRPSTC

-147 LVPQAFGGS
+147 MVPQAFGGS

-164 LEADLVDESK
+164 LEADLVKEDK
-174 NQGPMTDGTEWRMGV
+174 NDGPAPDGSEWRMGV
-189 KVDRWGRPISYAF
+189 KVDRWGRPLSYAF

-207 GDIQSGLGHQ
+207 GDIQNGLGHQ
-217 LIEVPAAEI
+217 LVEVPAAEI
-226 LHLAMIDRPGQTR
+226 LHLATIERPGQTR

-306 GESVSVPSLDSP
+306 GESVNVPTLDAP
-318 DGQFEPFLRAM
+318 DGQFEPFMRAM
-329 LRAVSATTGVPY
+329 LRAVAATTGVPY
-341 SSVSSDY
+341 PSLSADY

-373 MIEHLHRPVFERWM
+373 MIEHLHRPVFEQWM

-399 GYELDPDVY
+399 GYELMPERYDAV
-408 EHPKW
+408 KW
-413 VGRGWGWVDPEREV
+413 FPRGWGWVDPEKEV

-439 TQSQIVAEQ
+439 TQAQIVAEQ

-453 ELLVSLAAERERAQ
+453 ELLVARKAEVDRAQELELQFDTNPADDDLGGYVEPMDPAAEEGEDSAEGE
-467 QLGLTL
+467 QLGL
-473 DIDPGK
+473 
-479 VSNAGLTQARPPGS
+479 
-493 IIPQDPYMPENTQAS
+493 
-508 ESGSSD
+508 
-514 STSESDEVDSLSQ
+514 DSLSQ
-527 DGVSDGLDA
+527 DGDSNGLDA

>member
-1 MSKRQRKG
+1 MSKRQRKQ
-9 SAGKP
+9 AKP
-14 AASRGRRAYEGAIV
+14 AASRGRRAYEGAVV

-61 RDNAYARQALRAIS
+61 RDNAYARQALRAIAC
-75 TNVIGHGIRLQA
+75 NVIGHGIRLQA

-113 CRPETC
+113 CRPSTC

-147 LVPQAFGGS
+147 MVPQAFGGS

-164 LEADLVDESK
+164 LEADLVKEDK
-174 NQGPMTDGTEWRMGV
+174 NDGPAPDGSEWRMGV
-189 KVDRWGRPISYAF
+189 KVDRWGRPLSYAF

-207 GDIQSGLGHQ
+207 GDIQNGLGHQ
-217 LIEVPAAEI
+217 LVEVPAAEI
-226 LHLAMIDRPGQTR
+226 LHLAMIERPGQTR

-267 ASSLMGFITSPEGEL
+267 ASSLMGFITSPEGAGEML
-282 QGDEVYQDERVSNF
+282 GEEVVEGEHVSNF
-296 EPGVFKYLAP
+296 EPGVFKTLFP
-306 GESVSVPSLDSP
+306 GQSVTVPTLDAP
-318 DGQFEPFLRAM
+318 DGQFEPFMRAM
-329 LRAVSATTGVPY
+329 LRAVAATTGVPY
-341 SSVSSDY
+341 PSLSADY

-373 MIEHLHRPVFERWM
+373 MIEHLHRPVFEQWM

-399 GYELDPDVY
+399 GYELMPERYDAV
-408 EHPKW
+408 KW
-413 VGRGWGWVDPEREV
+413 FPRGWGWVDPEKEV

-439 TQSQIVAEQ
+439 TQAQIVAEQ

-453 ELLVSLAAERERAQ
+453 ELLVARKAEVDRAQELELRFDTNPADDDLGGYVEPMDPAAEESEDSAEGE
-467 QLGLTL
+467 QLGL
-473 DIDPGK
+473 
-479 VSNAGLTQARPPGS
+479 
-493 IIPQDPYMPENTQAS
+493 
-508 ESGSSD
+508 
-514 STSESDEVDSLSQ
+514 DSLSQ
-527 DGVSDGLDA
+527 DGDSNGLDA

>member
-1 MSKRQRKG
+1 MSKRQRKQ
-9 SAGKP
+9 AKP
-14 AASRGRRAYEGAIV
+14 AASRGRRAYEGAVV

-61 RDNAYARQALRAIS
+61 RDNAYARQALRAIAC
-75 TNVIGHGIRLQA
+75 NVIGHGIRLQA

-113 CRPETC
+113 CRPSTC

-147 LVPQAFGGS
+147 MVPQAFGGS

-164 LEADLVDESK
+164 LEADLVKEDK
-174 NQGPMTDGTEWRMGV
+174 NDGPAPDGSEWRMGV
-189 KVDRWGRPISYAF
+189 KVDRWGRPLSYAF

-207 GDIQSGLGHQ
+207 GDIQNGLGHQ
-217 LIEVPAAEI
+217 LVEVPAAEI
-226 LHLAMIDRPGQTR
+226 LHLATIERPGQTR

-282 QGDEVYQDERVSNF
+282 QGDEVYQEERVSNF

-306 GESVSVPSLDSP
+306 GESVNVPTLDAP
-318 DGQFEPFLRAM
+318 DGQFEPFMRAM
-329 LRAVSATTGVPY
+329 LRAVAATTGVPY
-341 SSVSSDY
+341 PSLSADY

-373 MIEHLHRPVFERWM
+373 MIEHLHRPVFEQWM

-399 GYELDPDVY
+399 GYELMPERYDAV
-408 EHPKW
+408 KW
-413 VGRGWGWVDPEREV
+413 FPRGWGWVDPEKEV

-439 TQSQIVAEQ
+439 TQAQIVAEQ

-453 ELLVSLAAERERAQ
+453 ELLVARKAEVDRAQELELQFDTNPADDDLGGYVEPMDPAAEEGEDSAEGE
-467 QLGLTL
+467 QLGL
-473 DIDPGK
+473 
-479 VSNAGLTQARPPGS
+479 
-493 IIPQDPYMPENTQAS
+493 
-508 ESGSSD
+508 
-514 STSESDEVDSLSQ
+514 DSLSQ
-527 DGVSDGLDA
+527 DGDSDGLDA